1 MTRDATV
8 PAVPAR
14 PGRRRWIALVVLC
27 VGQLMIALDA
37 TVVNVALPSIQREL
51 HFSQASLAWVIN
63 GYLLTFGGLLLLAGR
78 VGDLLGRAQVFLTGL
93 AAFVLSSV
101 LCGLAPTAGVLVL
114 ARFVQG
120 AGAAMV
126 AAMVLGIITPM
137 FPRPRERTT
146 ALSIFAFVA
155 VGGQTLG
162 LVLGGTLTQAL
173 SWHWIFFINVP
184 FGAAALLLASRLLPR
199 LPGLGIRAGA
209 DLLGALLVT
218 MAPVLAVY
226 GLINAG
232 DHGWGS
238 TTTLVSLPGSVILA
252 LAFVQVERRVATPL
266 VPLAIFRHHGLVTST
281 TIRTLFPMGGFS
293 FQFLGVL
300 YLQKVLGYTPLQT
313 GLAFLPGS
321 VTTGLISL
329 TMLPW
334 LIRRFGM
341 RALIL
346 TGLVGI
352 TAGLLWFA
360 PVPVHGSFWLNVLP
374 AMLLTG
380 SGFGIVFMPS
390 VAIAMS
396 DVDHSETG
404 LASGLTNV
412 APQIGASIAV
422 AALATLS
429 AARTNHLLARH
440 EAERVALS
448 AGYRL
453 GLIVGVGCTAVA
465 LVVAAILLR
474 SRQPTAAP
482 SSAEAIE
489 TSALISH

>member
-1 MTRDATV
+1 M
-8 PAVPAR
+8 
-14 PGRRRWIALVVLC
+14 VLC

-51 HFSQASLAWVIN
+51 HFSQASLAWVVN

-78 VGDLLGRAQVFLTGL
+78 VGDLLGRTQVFLIGL
-93 AAFVLSSV
+93 ATFVVSSV
-101 LCGLAPTAGVLVL
+101 LCGLAPSAGVLVM

-120 AGAAMV
+120 SGAAMV

-146 ALSIFAFVA
+146 ALSVFAFVA

-162 LVLGGTLTQAL
+162 LVLGGALTQGL

-184 FGAAALLLASRLLPR
+184 VGATALVLSSRLLPR
-199 LPGLGIRAGA
+199 RPGLGIDAGA

-218 MAPVLAVY
+218 CAPVLAVY

-238 TTTLVSLPGSVILA
+238 TTTLATLLGSLVLA
-252 LAFVQVERRVATPL
+252 GAFVRVERRVPTPL
-266 VPLAIFRHHGLVTST
+266 VPLSIFRHRGLVNST
-281 TIRTLFPMGGFS
+281 IIRSLFPMGGFS

-300 YLQKVLGYTPLQT
+300 YLQKVLGYDPLQT

-321 VTTGLISL
+321 VTTGIISL
-329 TMLPW
+329 LFLRR
-334 LIRRFGM
+334 LIQRFGM

-352 TAGLLWFA
+352 TAGLLAFA
-360 PVPVHGSFWLNVLP
+360 PVPPHGHFFVNVLP

-380 SGFGIVFMPS
+380 AGFGIVFMPS
-390 VAIAMS
+390 VAIGMA
-396 DVDHSETG
+396 DVDPSETG

-412 APQIGASIAV
+412 APQIGASIAI
-422 AALATLS
+422 AALAGLS
-429 AARTNHLLARH
+429 AARTSHLLARH
-440 EAERVALS
+440 EAERLALS

-453 GLIVGVGCTAVA
+453 GIIVGAGCTTAALAVA
-465 LVVAAILLR
+465 ALLLLR
-474 SRQPTAAP
+474 WRQPSPQGAGAVD
-482 SSAEAIE
+482 A
-489 TSALISH
+489 SALVSHS